1 MYKTLFVNCLILA
14 ILIGCGNT
22 TTRKPETKGIKI
34 GELAPKGKAPNP
46 PVMQFLQTTNIDI
59 VTYELAAKDINLL
72 DNVWA
77 ILPDNPESMRITD
90 PAGFS
95 ANGLRVAA
103 GTFGKKNK
111 ITDALKTIKAQKL
124 STTSLLIHDGQPE
137 MLVLGRLTRK
147 VTIAY
152 IARGGAVVNAEAGP
166 AILGLQV
173 YARQITPPRPAGKTL
188 STSSGQAGGQTPPA
202 QTISRVQITPA
213 ISASTEGLPEE
224 LAIRM
229 KQQDVRIYSA
239 AFGLN
244 MKPGDIFVLAPT
256 PYKIGDDT
264 TAAGRF
270 LAGNGSEP
278 MIKILLFVCT
288 SIM

>member
-1 MYKTLFVNCLILA
+1 MYKSFFVFLVLA
-14 ILIGCGNT
+14 VVAGCGNT
-22 TTRKPETKGIKI
+22 TTRKPQTKGIKI
-34 GELAPKGKAPNP
+34 GELAPKGKTPNP
-46 PVMQFLQTTNIDI
+46 PPMQFLQTTNIDI
-59 VTYELAAKDINLL
+59 VTYELPAKDINLL

-77 ILPDNPESMRITD
+77 ILPDNPESLRITD
-90 PAGFS
+90 PDGFA

-111 ITDALKTIKAQKL
+111 ITDALKTIKARKL

-147 VTIAY
+147 SAIAY

-173 YARQITPPRPAGKTL
+173 YARQITPPRPGGQAR
-188 STSSGQAGGQTPPA
+188 STSSGQAGGQTPAA
-202 QTISRVQITPA
+202 QMISRVQITPA

-224 LAIRM
+224 LAIRL
-229 KQQDVRIYSA
+229 KQTDLRIYSA

-256 PYKIGDDT
+256 PGKIDNQT
-264 TAAGRF
+264 AAAGRF
-270 LAGNGSEP
+270 LAGNGPEP

>member
-1 MYKTLFVNCLILA
+1 MYKSFFVFLFLA
-14 ILIGCGNT
+14 VVAGCGNT
-22 TTRKPETKGIKI
+22 TTRQPETKGIKI
-34 GELAPKGKAPNP
+34 GELAPKGKTPNP
-46 PVMQFLQTTNIDI
+46 PPMQFLQTTNIDI
-59 VTYELAAKDINLL
+59 VTYELPAKDINSL

-111 ITDALKTIKAQKL
+111 ITDALKTIKARKL

-137 MLVLGRLTRK
+137 MLVLGRLVQK
-147 VTIAY
+147 LTIAY

-173 YARQITPPRPAGKTL
+173 YARQITPPRPD
-188 STSSGQAGGQTPPA
+188 GQAGGQTPPA

-224 LAIRM
+224 LAIRL
-229 KQQDVRIYSA
+229 KQTDLRIYSA

-256 PYKIGDDT
+256 PGKIDNQT
-264 TAAGRF
+264 AAAGRF
-270 LAGNGSEP
+270 LTRNGSEP

>member
-1 MYKTLFVNCLILA
+1 MYKGFFVFLFLA
-14 ILIGCGNT
+14 VVAGCGNT
-22 TTRKPETKGIKI
+22 TTRQPETKGIKI
-34 GELAPKGKAPNP
+34 GELAPKSKMPNQ

-59 VTYELAAKDINLL
+59 VTYELPAKDINSL

-77 ILPDNPESMRITD
+77 ILPGNTETLRITD
-90 PAGFS
+90 PDGFA

-111 ITDALKTIKAQKL
+111 IMEALKTIKAQKL

-137 MLVLGRLTRK
+137 TLVLGRLTRK
-147 VTIAY
+147 STIAY

-173 YARQITPPRPAGKTL
+173 YARQITPPTV
-188 STSSGQAGGQTPPA
+188 SGQTPPA
-202 QTISRVQITPA
+202 QTISRVQITPV

-264 TAAGRF
+264 AVAGRF
-270 LAGNGSEP
+270 LAQNGSEP

-288 SIM
+288 SII

>member
-1 MYKTLFVNCLILA
+1 MYKSFFVFLFLA
-14 ILIGCGNT
+14 VVAGCGNT
-22 TTRKPETKGIKI
+22 TTRQPQTKGIKI
-34 GELAPKGKAPNP
+34 GELAPKGKTPNP
-46 PVMQFLQTTNIDI
+46 PPMQFLQTTNIDI
-59 VTYELAAKDINLL
+59 VTYELPAKDINLL

-90 PAGFS
+90 PDGFA

-111 ITDALKTIKAQKL
+111 ITDALKTIKARKL

-147 VTIAY
+147 STIAY
-152 IARGGAVVNAEAGP
+152 IARGGTDANAEAGP

-173 YARQITPPRPAGKTL
+173 YARQITPPRP
-188 STSSGQAGGQTPPA
+188 SGQAPVA
-202 QTISRVQITPA
+202 QMISRVQITPA

-244 MKPGDIFVLAPT
+244 MKPGDIFLLAPT
-256 PYKIGDDT
+256 PYKIGDDA

-270 LAGNGSEP
+270 LTRNGSEP